1 MNDHLPLHWDHSHCC
16 LLLTVPAHLNAFGF
30 FWFLSL
36 KWHLFNTDLNIS
48 KRDTV
53 KKGNA
58 SPQLLQQLFIS
69 TKEHLFDGLYV
80 WRSCQIPATDTLQGK
95 LTGKQWINSTAPIC
109 SGHSRDGLKDGLDD
123 LHRIIKDGKACD
135 STIPIW
141 SLRQEITAKFH
152 LSKRNTRNTQHEQFH

>member
-80 WRSCQIPATDTLQGK
+80 
-95 LTGKQWINSTAPIC
+95 
-109 SGHSRDGLKDGLDD
+109 
-123 LHRIIKDGKACD
+123 
-135 STIPIW
+135 
-141 SLRQEITAKFH
+141 
-152 LSKRNTRNTQHEQFH
+152 